1 MIHDTKHRKF
11 QNATKKLLELINDFR
26 RVAGYKINTKTSVA
40 FLYIKNERS
49 EREIKETI
57 PLIIKSKRKK
67 YLGIN
72 VLKET
77 KGLYMKS

>member
-1 MIHDTKHRKF
+1 MIINIKNSK
-11 QNATKKLLELINDFR
+11 NATKKLLELISDFR
-26 RVAGYKINTKTSVA
+26 KVAEYKINTKKPVA

-57 PLIIKSKRKK
+57 PLIIKSKRIK

-72 VLKET
+72 ILTET
-77 KGLYMKS
+77 KGLYIKS